1 MKKVSQ
7 ISLSF
12 LSMIILTHEIVSDE
26 ISVGLKF
33 QQSINMYNENGITVE
48 YAPKNLLNDQ
58 LSFGASYISTRFGSA
73 FNTNAIIQDNIVL
86 HSTYLFSSSSLAPL
100 IRLNTGYCFADYESS
115 LFDEIDASIPL
126 LSLETGARFAFDVP
140 LIVQAGIGYNL
151 ITSDGSSG
159 IGTVYPLFVQCS
171 LMWSFSL

>member
-1 MKKVSQ
+1 MYVIRYLTLFFCIIFASNLESQ
-7 ISLSF
+7 EFSL
-12 LSMIILTHEIVSDE
+12 
-26 ISVGLKF
+26 GLRL
-33 QQSINMYNENGITVE
+33 QQSLNMYNENGITLE
-48 YAPKNLLNDQ
+48 FTPKNLLNDQ
-58 LSFGASYISTRFGSA
+58 LSFGATYVSTRIGSA
-73 FNTNAIIQDNIVL
+73 YNSNAIIQDNILL

-100 IRLNTGYCFADYESS
+100 IRLNAGYCFADYESS
-115 LFDEIDASIPL
+115 LFDEIDASMPL

-171 LMWSFSL
+171 FLWRFAL

>member
-1 MKKVSQ
+1 MKY
-7 ISLSF
+7 
-12 LSMIILTHEIVSDE
+12 IILILLFIPTIANSEQDKVLL
-26 ISVGLKF
+26 GLRL
-33 QQSINMYNENGITVE
+33 QQSWKMYNENGIIVE

-73 FNTNAIIQDNIVL
+73 YNSNAIIQDNIQF
-86 HSTYLFSSSSLAPL
+86 HTTYLFSTSSFSPT
-100 IRLNTGYCFADYESS
+100 IKLNTGYCFADYESS
-115 LFDEIDASIPL
+115 LFDEIDASMPL
-126 LSLETGARFAFDVP
+126 LSLETGARYAFDVP